1 MPIDLASVSS
11 CIPYNMPKNYLIQK
25 HKNVCLY
32 VCPFSKHWELPT
44 VKYSGINI
52 AFLQRRNGR
61 RCQSLFATP
70 KSITTTT
77 LFLARKRID
86 FIQSCWLRHTTLP
99 FHPSTHTM
107 WGRKSEYRQSIKDDI
122 GQIYRHDAN
131 AIPYILGR
139 IYHLFSN
146 LMIGEEAGE

>member
-1 MPIDLASVSS
+1 MHPLQYAKKTTWYRNIRTFVCMSVRFRNLYLANCVVFRNQYCISTKTESSTKWKEVS
-11 CIPYNMPKNYLIQK
+11 KQ
-25 HKNVCLY
+25 
-32 VCPFSKHWELPT
+32 
-44 VKYSGINI
+44 
-52 AFLQRRNGR
+52 
-61 RCQSLFATP
+61 LFATP
-70 KSITTTT
+70 KSTTTT

-99 FHPSTHTM
+99 FHPSTYTM